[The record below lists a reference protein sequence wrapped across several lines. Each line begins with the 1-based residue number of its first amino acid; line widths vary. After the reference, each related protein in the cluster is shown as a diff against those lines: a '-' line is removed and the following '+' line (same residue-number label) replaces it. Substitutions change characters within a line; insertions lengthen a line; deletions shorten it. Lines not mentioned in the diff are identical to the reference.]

1 MFLIQ
6 IYEKSFYYRLDNPDP
21 FRMPFFRLL
30 RELYLFVC
38 GRVGLHQSDTVV
50 QGNSYSDSLI
60 TMKWDL
66 VGARFRFDF
75 ANETDE
81 NIEID
86 WRKVSLMKHF

>member
-1 MFLIQ
+1 
-6 IYEKSFYYRLDNPDP
+6 
-21 FRMPFFRLL
+21 MPFFRLL

-38 GRVGLHQSDTVV
+38 GRVGLRQSDTVV